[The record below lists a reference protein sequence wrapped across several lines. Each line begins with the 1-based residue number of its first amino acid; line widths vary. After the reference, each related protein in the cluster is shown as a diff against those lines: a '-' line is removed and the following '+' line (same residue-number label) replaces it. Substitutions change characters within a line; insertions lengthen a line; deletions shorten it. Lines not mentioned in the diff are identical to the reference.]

1 MLRIGIGLRSN
12 NSVGYRGDNLNDKF
26 NLIKQSFKIVDSMSN
41 FDEDTI
47 RNAVKPI
54 AEYYKAAALTIEVP
68 LKTGSRQLFYLYGD
82 SSASIGCDQIVTYE
96 GDPSAG
102 GKTIIT
108 WICNKDH
115 IWRDEDI
122 DDINYISRS
131 ACTLSEK
138 LRLGAM
144 ASSYYYM
151 DTITGVSNTNGLIR
165 FVSKLIRRG
174 VFDNYGCAFL
184 NIIGFNYVNK
194 KVGFK
199 TGTKVLKH
207 YAAKLR
213 EVFCNDEIVSRPGGD
228 NFVIIFRKENI
239 DKLKKVVDGLT
250 VKTRVNSVTIR
261 FDLSARAGI
270 YMVNSYDRAFDKVMA
285 YLSNCINYAKT
296 YSRKKI
302 VYYTKDIENK
312 VIEHKEFCQKFRKA
326 LEKNEFYV
334 VYQPKVYTKN
344 NTLYGA
350 EALVRWHNDGKTIY
364 PGEFVEIFEKE
375 HLISDLDFYVLE
387 QTCKTIRGWLDSGLN
402 PVTISVNFSND
413 HLGDDELVEHI
424 IAIVDKYGI
433 DHHLIEIEMTETVD
447 VYEISKLLEYVDGL
461 HKNGFTVAID
471 DFGIG
476 YSSLLMLQ
484 SISVDVLK
492 IDKAFI
498 AEVTGDPEK
507 RENVILR
514 HIINMSEELGVEI
527 VAEGVETNEQRNNL
541 TGMNCHRIQGYFYDK
556 PLSSDAFLER
566 LSVKTY

>member
-1 MLRIGIGLRSN
+1 M
-12 NSVGYRGDNLNDKF
+12 NDKF
-26 NLIKQSFKIVDSMSN
+26 NLIKQSFKKADNMSR
-41 FDEDTI
+41 FDKETI
-47 RNAVKPI
+47 KNAVIPI
-54 AEYYKAAALTIEVP
+54 AEYYNAAAVTIEVP
-68 LKTGSRQLFYLYGD
+68 FRRGSRQLFYLYGD
-82 SSASIGCDQIVTYE
+82 SSVDIAGNQVITYE

-102 GKTIIT
+102 GKTVIS
-108 WICNKDH
+108 WICSRGH
-115 IWRDEDI
+115 IWSDEDI
-122 DDINYISRS
+122 DDINYISMS

-138 LRLGAM
+138 IRLGSM

-151 DTITGVSNTNGLIR
+151 DTFTGLSNINGLGR

-174 VFDNYGCAFL
+174 IFDQYGCAFL

-194 KVGFK
+194 KAGFK
-199 TGTKVLKH
+199 TGTKVLKQ
-207 YAAKLR
+207 YAAKL
-213 EVFCNDEIVSRPGGD
+213 EEFFGKDEIVSRPGGD
-228 NFVIIFRKENI
+228 NFVIVFKKENI
-239 DKLKKVVDGLT
+239 NKINMIVNGMALKI
-250 VKTRVNSVTIR
+250 RANSVTLR
-261 FDLSARAGI
+261 FDLAARAGI
-270 YMVNSYDRAFDKVMA
+270 YMIDSPDMPFDNVMS

-296 YSRKKI
+296 YSRKNI

-326 LEKNEFYV
+326 IDNKEFYV

-350 EALVRWHNDGKTIY
+350 EALVRWYNDGKVIY
-364 PGEFVEIFEKE
+364 PGEFVKIFEKE
-375 HLISDLDFYVLE
+375 HLIADLDFYVLD
-387 QTCKTIRGWLDSGLN
+387 QTCKALREWLDSGLN

-424 IAIVDKYGI
+424 IEIVDRYSL

-447 VYEISKLLEYVDGL
+447 VYEINQLLAYVDGL
-461 HKNGFTVAID
+461 HRNGFTVAID

-541 TGMNCHRIQGYFYDK
+541 TGMNCHRIQGYFYDR
-556 PLSSDAFLER
+556 PLSSNDFLER